1 MIARK
6 QKRCIAPRKIPNL
19 HELLLNLDANLTAK
33 CFGVRQTWPDLLIA
47 CYPLVH
53 PGRRSTI
60 LICALL
66 DL

>member
-1 MIARK
+1 MIAHK
-6 QKRCIAPRKIPNL
+6 QKRRLAPRNAPTL
-19 HELLLNLDANLTAK
+19 HELSLNLDVNLTAK
-33 CFGVRQTWPDLLIA
+33 CIGVRQTWLDLLIA

-53 PGRRSTI
+53 PSKRSTI